1 MILISNKPRFQSPAG
16 RAGGE
21 QRTHGESAAPEDLV
35 CARPSGRGRGGGELS
50 VQFDVLIAFEP
61 HKKHVEPLR
70 KELIE
75 IKRVSMQTNKYSF
88 AAWSRRYAARMQ
100 RCTSELDL
108 AMLPISYRLAVCAK
122 RARQSRQTRRQ
133 RRLPLRSPRTL
144 ATC

>member
-1 MILISNKPRFQSPAG
+1 MAATRPSKGERRSRPSPAG

-75 IKRVSMQTNKYSF
+75 IKCVSMQTNKYSKGDETR
-88 AAWSRRYAARMQ
+88 S
-100 RCTSELDL
+100 
-108 AMLPISYRLAVCAK
+108 AK
-122 RARQSRQTRRQ
+122 LQNPNRID
-133 RRLPLRSPRTL
+133 
-144 ATC
+144 

>member
-1 MILISNKPRFQSPAG
+1 MWEAWSRLTPCGKQLHRAG

-61 HKKHVEPLR
+61 HKKRVEPLR

-75 IKRVSMQTNKYSF
+75 IKRVSMQTNK
-88 AAWSRRYAARMQ
+88 
-100 RCTSELDL
+100 
-108 AMLPISYRLAVCAK
+108 
-122 RARQSRQTRRQ
+122 
-133 RRLPLRSPRTL
+133 
-144 ATC
+144 